1 MHQPVAGQQ
10 SSQQKQAEE
19 SSTAEV
25 QTRLRSFLKQSRQY
39 DCHLV
44 LARLRGS
51 SLWHEQVILH
61 NKVSHPSTALCH
73 MSEPNCSPL

>member
-1 MHQPVAGQQ
+1 MHEGVAGEQ
-10 SSQQKQAEE
+10 SSEQRQAGE
-19 SSTAEV
+19 SATAEV

-39 DCHLV
+39 DCRLV

-61 NKVSHPSTALCH
+61 NKVSHSSTALWH
-73 MSEPNCSPL
+73 TAQPQ